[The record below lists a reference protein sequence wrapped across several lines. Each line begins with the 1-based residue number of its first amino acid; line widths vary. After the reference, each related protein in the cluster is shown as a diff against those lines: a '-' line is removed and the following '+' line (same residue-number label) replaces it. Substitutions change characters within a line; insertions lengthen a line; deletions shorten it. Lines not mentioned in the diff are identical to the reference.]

1 MEVAAGCTPSATTGA
16 SLRQPIDWHGINWAK
31 VNRTVRRLQVRI
43 VKAIQAGQKRK
54 ARALQYILARSF
66 SGKAL
71 AVRRVTENQ
80 GKRTAGIDGE
90 KWNTP
95 PQKAAAIE
103 RLKSKGYRP
112 KPLRRIYIPKS
123 DGKRLRPLSIP
134 TMRDRAI
141 QALHLLTLDPIV
153 ETLADPNSY
162 GFRSA
167 RSTADAIGQCF
178 ISLKNPTSPQWV
190 LEGDIKACFDELSQ
204 KWLEANVPMN
214 KAILH
219 KWLTAGY
226 IEHNHLYPTEKG
238 TPQGGIAS
246 PALANF
252 ALDGLEKRLRDKFG
266 RSSRARNRTQINLIR
281 YADDF
286 IITGISKELLEH
298 EVKPV
303 VEQFLAERGLEL
315 SPEKTVIT
323 HINDGFDFLGQNIRK
338 YNGKLIIKPT
348 AKNVKAF
355 LTKVRHVIN
364 SNKQATAGNLI
375 RHLNPLIRGWANYHR
390 HVCSSDTFS
399 KVDHAIFVALWQW
412 ARRRHSNK
420 SRRWVKQKYFP
431 AIGRR
436 QWVFSGQVADAAG
449 KQRRICL
456 LEARRTPIKRH
467 IKIKAEA
474 NPYDPTWEPYFEK
487 RLANKMLDTL
497 KGQNQTWQMWQRQGG
512 KCPVCQQAITQ
523 ETGWHQHHLVWRV
536 NGGSD
541 ALDNRV
547 LLHPNCHRLVHSQ
560 GISVELLRPS
570 PGV

>member
-1 MEVAAGCTPSATTGA
+1 MEVALTTGA
-16 SLRQPIDWHGINWAK
+16 SLRQPIAWHSINWAK
-31 VNRTVRRLQVRI
+31 VHRTVRRLQVRI
-43 VKAIQAGQKRK
+43 VKAIRAGQKRK
-54 ARALQYILARSF
+54 ARALQYILARSL

-71 AVRRVTENQ
+71 AVRRVTENR
-80 GKRTAGIDGE
+80 GKRTAGVDGE

-95 PQKAAAIE
+95 SQKAAAIN
-103 RLKSKGYRP
+103 RLKMKGYRP

-134 TMRDRAI
+134 VMIDRAM
-141 QALHLLTLDPIV
+141 QALHLLTLDPTG

-162 GFRSA
+162 GFRVE

-178 ISLKNPTSPQWV
+178 ISLKNPSSPQWV

-204 KWLEANVPMN
+204 KWLETNVPMN
-214 KAILH
+214 KAIMH

-226 IEHNHLYPTEKG
+226 MEQNQWYPTKKG
-238 TPQGGIAS
+238 APQGGIAS
-246 PALANF
+246 PALANY

-266 RSSRARNRTQINLIR
+266 TSSRARNKTQINLIR

-286 IITGISKELLEH
+286 VITGISKDLLEK

-315 SPEKTVIT
+315 SPEKTVVT

-338 YNGKLIIKPT
+338 YNGKLIIKPS

-355 LTKVRHVIN
+355 LTKVRHIIN

-375 RHLNPLIRGWANYHR
+375 LQLNPLIRGWANYHR

-399 KVDHAIFVALWQW
+399 KVDNAIFVALWHW
-412 ARRRHSNK
+412 AKRRHSNK
-420 SRRWVKQKYFP
+420 SGKWVKQKYFP

-436 QWVFSGQVADAAG
+436 QWVFSGQVTGTAG
-449 KQRRICL
+449 EQRRICL
-456 LEARRTPIKRH
+456 IKATRTPIKRH
-467 IKIKAEA
+467 IKIRAEA
-474 NPYDPTWEPYFEK
+474 NPYDPAWEPYFEK
-487 RLANKMLDTL
+487 RRADKMSDTL
-497 KGQNQTWQMWQRQGG
+497 KGQNQIWQIWQRQNGV
-512 KCPVCQQAITQ
+512 CPVCQQALTEQ
-523 ETGWHQHHLVWRV
+523 TGWHQHHLVWRV

-541 ALDNRV
+541 AVDNRV
-547 LLHPNCHRLVHSQ
+547 LLHPNCHRQVHSQ

>member
-1 MEVAAGCTPSATTGA
+1 MEVAIGCKTSATTGA
-16 SLRQPIDWHGINWAK
+16 SLRETIEWHGINWAK
-31 VNRTVRRLQVRI
+31 ANRTVRRLQARI
-43 VKAIQAGQKRK
+43 VKAIRAGQKSK
-54 ARALQYILARSF
+54 ARALQFILARSF

-71 AVRRVTENQ
+71 AVRRVTENR
-80 GKRTAGIDGE
+80 GKRTAGVDGE
-90 KWNTP
+90 KWSTP
-95 PQKAAAIE
+95 SQKAAAIE
-103 RLKSKGYRP
+103 RLKTKGYRP

-134 TMRDRAI
+134 VMKDRAM

-162 GFRSA
+162 GFRVE

-178 ISLKNPTSPQWV
+178 IILKNPSSPQWV

-204 KWLEANVPMN
+204 EWLEANIPMN

-226 IEHNHLYPTEKG
+226 MEDNRLYPTEKG

-266 RSSRARNRTQINLIR
+266 TSSRARRKTKINLVR

-286 IITGISKELLEH
+286 IITGISKELLEN

-315 SPEKTVIT
+315 SPQKTVIT
-323 HINDGFDFLGQNIRK
+323 HIDEGFDFLGQNIRK
-338 YNGKLIIKPT
+338 YNGKLIIKPS

-355 LTKVRHVIN
+355 LSKVRHIIN

-375 RHLNPLIRGWANYHR
+375 RQLNPLIRGWSNYHR
-390 HVCSSDTFS
+390 HVCSSQTYS
-399 KVDHAIFVALWQW
+399 KVDHAIFEALWKW
-412 ARRRHSNK
+412 TRRRHNNK

-431 AIGRR
+431 DIGGR
-436 QWVFSGQVADAAG
+436 QWVFSGQVTDAQG
-449 KQRRICL
+449 KKHRICL
-456 LEARRTPIKRH
+456 LKARRTPIKRH
-467 IKIKAEA
+467 IKIRAKA
-474 NPYDPTWEPYFEK
+474 NPYDPIWETYFEK
-487 RLANKMLDTL
+487 RLAHKMSDTL
-497 KGQNQTWQMWQRQGG
+497 KGKKQLWQLWQRQNGQ
-512 KCPVCQQAITQ
+512 CPVCRQAISEQ
-523 ETGWHQHHLVWRV
+523 TGWHQHHLVWRV

-541 ALDNRV
+541 TLNNRV

-560 GISVELLRPS
+560 EISVALLRS
-570 PGV
+570 SSGV

>member
-1 MEVAAGCTPSATTGA
+1 MEVALTTGA
-16 SLRQPIDWHGINWAK
+16 SLRQPIEWHGINWAK

-43 VKAIQAGQKRK
+43 VKAIQAGKRRK

-71 AVRRVTENQ
+71 AVRRVTENR

-90 KWNTP
+90 TWNTP
-95 PQKAAAIE
+95 LQKAAAIN

-112 KPLRRIYIPKS
+112 KPLLRIYIPKS
-123 DGKRLRPLSIP
+123 DGKGLRPLSIP
-134 TMRDRAI
+134 VMADRAM
-141 QALHLLTLDPIV
+141 QALHLLTLDPIA

-162 GFRSA
+162 GFRPA

-178 ISLKNPTSPQWV
+178 IALGRTQTAQYV

-204 KWLEANVPMN
+204 KWLEANAPMN

-226 IEHNHLYPTEKG
+226 MEQNHLYSTEKG

-246 PALANF
+246 PALANL

-266 RSSRARNRTQINLIR
+266 ATSQARSKTQINLIR

-286 IITGISKELLEH
+286 VITGISKELLEN

-315 SPEKTVIT
+315 SPEKTVVT

-338 YNGKLIIKPT
+338 YNGKLIIKPA

-355 LTKVRHVIN
+355 LTKVRCVVN
-364 SNKQATAGNLI
+364 SNKQATAGYLI
-375 RHLNPLIRGWANYHR
+375 LQLNPLIRGWANYHR
-390 HVCSSDTFS
+390 HVCSKETFS
-399 KVDHAIFVALWQW
+399 KVDDAIFVALWHW
-412 ARRRHSNK
+412 AKRRHKNK
-420 SRRWVKQKYFP
+420 SGGWVKQKYFP
-431 AIGRR
+431 TIGRR
-436 QWVFSGQVADAAG
+436 QWVFSGQITDAAG
-449 KQRRICL
+449 QQHRICL
-456 LEARRTPIKRH
+456 IKAARTPIKRH
-467 IKIKAEA
+467 IKIRAGA
-474 NPYDPTWEPYFEK
+474 NPYDPAWEPYFEK
-487 RLANKMLDTL
+487 RLADKMSDTL
-497 KGQNQTWQMWQRQGG
+497 KGQNQIWQMWQRQEGR
-512 KCPVCQQAITQ
+512 CPVCQQAITEQ
-523 ETGWHQHHLVWRV
+523 TGWQQHHLVWRV

-547 LLHPNCHRLVHSQ
+547 LLHPNCHQQVHSQ
-560 GISVELLRPS
+560 RISVELLRPL